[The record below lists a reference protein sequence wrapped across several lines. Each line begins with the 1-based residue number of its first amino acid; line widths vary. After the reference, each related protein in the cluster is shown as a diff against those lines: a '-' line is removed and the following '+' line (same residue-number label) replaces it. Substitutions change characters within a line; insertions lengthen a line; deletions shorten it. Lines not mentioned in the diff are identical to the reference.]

1 MRASPSSARNEPAR
15 PQFAQ
20 QSAWDQQMPPQP
32 EEGEPAEDPVKVQER
47 IMREKREEAKRR
59 REEEEQQR
67 EREKQERL
75 KARLAALEGAGKS
88 RKEREAEAAA
98 ASTAESPLSE
108 HAPTKSDPPEER
120 VVSSKPAEAS
130 AAAADELED
139 QTQPSAPDT
148 ATIADKLPS
157 PVPPQAK
164 PENQLRQT
172 PEIPERPVS

>member
-1 MRASPSSARNEPAR
+1 MGHDMRASPSSARNEPAR

-75 KARLAALEGAGKS
+75 KARLQPLRAQANRGRNVKRKLLLLRLQRALLA
-88 RKEREAEAAA
+88 
-98 ASTAESPLSE
+98 
-108 HAPTKSDPPEER
+108 
-120 VVSSKPAEAS
+120 
-130 AAAADELED
+130 
-139 QTQPSAPDT
+139 
-148 ATIADKLPS
+148 
-157 PVPPQAK
+157 
-164 PENQLRQT
+164 N
-172 PEIPERPVS
+172 